1 MQGLFLG
8 AGASYELGMPLVVEL
23 TETVRADHTPD
34 LVRKFA
40 KNSQWHKEPTDF
52 FLNILANT
60 NMHYEAVIGAI
71 EVMAQRQGPHAKDY
85 ESIRTHLVDMVSR
98 YLTEEHSVRKPLSI
112 LGLRYLEGLRKY
124 FQEDEPLRVFSLN
137 HDVMIEEICSFMA
150 EPLKAGFYRNPE
162 YCKSAFNGASIE
174 FEFETLTSE
183 QMKNGDLDF
192 FTAGERGVNLYK
204 LHGGLDT
211 FLFNSCEDYVRFRS
225 PGRLPGDHIQLVVD
239 LQNANHKVE
248 IEDGIRTLQ
257 IMTLR
262 DSAQEVQFF
271 DRSLITGAFKFTRN
285 NNDRRRGLTVMF
297 DKFKSDI
304 YHVTN
309 LTCIGYG
316 FGDLHINEILVKWLC
331 SSADHKLTIVDPF
344 ITTLPSFVLH
354 LAPQVEIIK
363 KSFFE
368 HVAAP
373 NMKNEKKFQLYMHKQ
388 TREYQRLTRLKK
400 I

>member
-34 LVRKFA
+34 MVRKFA
-40 KNSQWHKEPTDF
+40 EHSQWHREPTEF
-52 FLNILANT
+52 FLSILADT

-71 EVMAQRQGPHAKDY
+71 EVMAQRPGPHAKDY
-85 ESIRTHLVDMVSR
+85 ENIRTHLVDMVSR
-98 YLTEEHSVRKPLSI
+98 YLTGEHSKRKSLSI
-112 LGLRYLEGLRKY
+112 LGLRYLEGLRRY
-124 FQEDEPLRVFSLN
+124 FRADDPLKIFSLN
-137 HDVMIEEICSFMA
+137 HDVMVEEICSFMA
-150 EPLKAGFYRNPE
+150 EPLKAGFHRNTE
-162 YCKSAFNGASIE
+162 YYKSAFNGASIE
-174 FEFETLTSE
+174 FEFETLTNE

-192 FTAGERGVNLYK
+192 FNKGERGVNLYK

-211 FLFNSCEDYVRFRS
+211 FLFNSGEDYVRFRS
-225 PGRLPGDHIQLVVD
+225 LGRLPGDHIQLVVD

-248 IEDGIRTLQ
+248 IEDGVRIFQ
-257 IMTLR
+257 ILTLR

-271 DRSLITGAFKFTRN
+271 DRSLITGAFKFTRD
-285 NNDRRRGLTVMF
+285 NDKSRRGLTIMF
-297 DKFKSDI
+297 DKFKTDI

-331 SSADHKLTIVDPF
+331 SSANHKLIIVDPF
-344 ITTLPSFVLH
+344 MTSPPSFVLH
-354 LAPQVEIIK
+354 LAPQIEIIK

-373 NMKNEKKFQLYMHKQ
+373 NIKDDKKFQLYMHRQ
-388 TREYQRLTRLKK
+388 TREYQRLIRLNK

>member
-23 TETVRADHTPD
+23 TETVRADHTSD

-40 KNSQWHKEPTDF
+40 KNSRWHEEPTEF
-52 FLNILANT
+52 FLKVLADT
-60 NMHYEAVIGAI
+60 DMHYEAVIGAI

-98 YLTEEHSVRKPLSI
+98 YLTGEHSKRKPLSI
-112 LGLRYLEGLRKY
+112 LGLNYLEGLRKY
-124 FQEDEPLRVFSLN
+124 FRTDEPLRIFSLN

-150 EPLKAGFYRNPE
+150 VPLKAGFHQNSE
-162 YCKSAFNGASIE
+162 YVKSAFNGATIE
-174 FEFETLTSE
+174 FNFEVLTNE
-183 QMKNGDLDF
+183 QMKNGNLDF
-192 FTAGERGVNLYK
+192 FTTGERGVNLYK

-248 IEDGIRTLQ
+248 VDDGVRVLQ

-262 DSAQEVQFF
+262 DSKQEVQFF
-271 DRSLITGAFKFTRN
+271 DRSLVTGAFKFTRGHN
-285 NNDRRRGLTVMF
+285 NSSRGLTVMF
-297 DKFKSDI
+297 EKFKSDI
-304 YHVTN
+304 YHVTE

-316 FGDLHINEILVKWLC
+316 FGDLHINEIIVKWLC
-331 SSADHKLTIVDPF
+331 SSANHKLTIVDPF
-344 ITTLPSFVLH
+344 ITSIPAFMLH
-354 LAPQVEIIK
+354 LAPQVDIIK

-373 NMKNEKKFQLYMHKQ
+373 NIKDDKKFKLYMHRQ
-388 TREYQRLTRLKK
+388 AREYQRLVRLKK